1 MNLNM
6 KIVLPA
12 EDMLLKEKATS
23 PLMSKT
29 DVQNLVS
36 VQRKNALFTDKD
48 VSVSTDSNSDTAKA
62 DNTNTKI
69 LSAPNAAIVDLAAVE
84 DKKLLAQKPMAT
96 LLELRQSV
104 QPQMLAAT
112 AAETAEPGNS
122 QPNGAYQINMETMY
136 RDAISGKGQRRWYF
150 FQTTA
155 KKKITVY
162 MSPVADASIDND
174 LALYKL
180 DTSNGQLTC
189 VAQSQNPAARY
200 ELLSYVADAG
210 IYLVCVAEYAGD
222 KSNEFSLMARLS
234 DTWDSYEGDDS
245 VLLAKEQ
252 PINATTQH
260 TLDNTIDEDYSIW
273 NVRTAGNYSVALF
286 GVPASCNYQLQ
297 ILNPAMQVLGTVAQ
311 NSRTTLQN
319 VAVGSL
325 ILRVFSADQK
335 VDPTA
340 TYTLLV
346 TSIPS
351 VIDVTDS
358 RHYSSWLSADNKHV
372 IEAMSIRPVTDE
384 TDSVVGVSI
393 DGTPLNITDIDFKT
407 TRYNTSYN
415 TSECSLSTSNDTH
428 IIGIAGCTY
437 MGSHERRAINIKNPL
452 LLHFDIATYAES
464 HLQVTTTKRNNW
476 SNAVTLNDESA
487 ELIFDLDTMAPA
499 DIYCPNWYFGDRGLT
514 TYPPYGSP
522 EVPGLSVTH
531 GFGKIKIRK

>member
-1 MNLNM
+1 
-6 KIVLPA
+6 
-12 EDMLLKEKATS
+12 
-23 PLMSKT
+23 
-29 DVQNLVS
+29 
-36 VQRKNALFTDKD
+36 
-48 VSVSTDSNSDTAKA
+48 
-62 DNTNTKI
+62 
-69 LSAPNAAIVDLAAVE
+69 
-84 DKKLLAQKPMAT
+84 
-96 LLELRQSV
+96 
-104 QPQMLAAT
+104 
-112 AAETAEPGNS
+112 
-122 QPNGAYQINMETMY
+122 MY

-210 IYLVCVAEYAGD
+210 IYMVCVAEYAGD
-222 KSNEFSLMARLS
+222 KSNEFSLLTRLS
-234 DTWDSYEGDDS
+234 DSWDSYEGDDS

-252 PINATTQH
+252 PINTTTQR

-273 NVRTAGNYSVALF
+273 NVRTAGNYAVALF
-286 GVPASCNYQLQ
+286 GAPENCNYQLQ

-311 NSRTTLQN
+311 NSRTTFTN

-340 TYTLLV
+340 TYSLLV

-358 RHYSSWLSADNKHV
+358 RRYSSWLSADNKHV
-372 IEAMSIRPVTDE
+372 IEAMSIQPVTPGADV
-384 TDSVVGVSI
+384 VVGVSV
-393 DGTPLNITDIDFKT
+393 DGTPLNVTDIDFKT
-407 TRYNTSYN
+407 TRYNTNYN
-415 TSECSLSTSNDTH
+415 SSECSLSTSNDTH
-428 IIGIAGCTY
+428 ILGVASCTY
-437 MGSHERRAINIKNPL
+437 MGSQERRAINLKNPL
-452 LLHFDIATYAES
+452 VLCLDVATYAES
-464 HLQVTTTKRNNW
+464 HSQVTTTQRKNW
-476 SNAVTLNDESA
+476 ANAVTQHKC
-487 ELIFDLDTMAPA
+487 ELIFNLDTMAPA
-499 DIYCPNWYFGDRGLT
+499 DIYTPNWYFGDPGLT

-522 EVPGLSVTH
+522 EVPGLSPTH
-531 GFGKIKIRK
+531 VYNYIFVRK